1 MTDDKAVLVD
11 TNVLLSATAPLR
23 PLHRAALPG
32 SLPDRLYDTL
42 APSSRSMKFRFRLWL
57 KRTEAR

>member
-23 PLHRAALPG
+23 ALHRAAWTVLNDWPSQGPRLPLEWQG
-32 SLPDRLYDTL
+32 
-42 APSSRSMKFRFRLWL
+42 W
-57 KRTEAR
+57 

>member
-23 PLHRAALPG
+23 PLHRAAMAVLNDWPNQG
-32 SLPDRLYDTL
+32 TL
-42 APSSRSMKFRFRLWL
+42 LATSSQVLREYLAVATRRSQ
-57 KRTEAR
+57 